1 MELARRILINPNGAW
16 CLLPSTASAITRLR
30 VAQCTVDADLAHRR
44 VRQRARVNPVRRAH
58 ADPRGLHPAGPFV
71 RFRPDAPCLEVDT
84 TDGYRPGL
92 AQIVAFVNGPD

>member
-1 MELARRILINPNGAW
+1 MTTVAEAAFQDHVWRPRLEPLLGLA
-16 CLLPSTASAITRLR
+16 RLR
-30 VAQCTVDADLAHRR
+30 VVQCTVDADLALRR

-58 ADPRGLHPAGPFV
+58 ADPRGPRPAGPFV

-92 AQIVAFVNGPD
+92 GQIVAFVNGPD